1 MALLVTE
8 IVIGPAHATGMSPSD
23 PASAASLVDPDIR
36 ALVRSGRVRVLVLL
50 RVPVE
55 SDEARRAAAIGRA
68 QEALLSRLPEAHASV
83 TRRYA
88 SIPMLGLEIDASALS
103 AIETMPDIVASVT
116 LDRPVMPQ

>member
-1 MALLVTE
+1 MALLVTQ
-8 IVIGPAHATGMSPSD
+8 IVIGPALAAGLSSSD
-23 PASAASLVDPDIR
+23 PARAASRIDPDIR
-36 ALVRSGRVRVLVLL
+36 TLVRSGRVRVLVLL
-50 RVPVE
+50 RVPEE

-68 QEALLSRLPEAHASV
+68 QDTLLSRLPEAHASV

-103 AIETMPDIVASVT
+103 AIETMPDIVASVK

>member
-1 MALLVTE
+1 MALLVAET
-8 IVIGPAHATGMSPSD
+8 VIGPAHGAGISPSH
-23 PASAASLVDPDIR
+23 PASAPSLVDPDIR
-36 ALVRSGRVRVLVLL
+36 VLVRSGRVRVLVLL
-50 RVPVE
+50 RMPEE

-103 AIETMPDIVASVT
+103 AIETMPDIVASVK

>member
-1 MALLVTE
+1 MALVVTD
-8 IVIGPAHATGMSPSD
+8 IVIGPVHGAGMPPGD
-23 PASAASLVDPDIR
+23 PARAASRVDPNVR
-36 ALVRSGRVRVLVLL
+36 ALVGSGRVRVLVLL
-50 RVPVE
+50 RVPEE

-88 SIPMLGLEIDASALS
+88 SVPMLGLEIDASALS

>member
-8 IVIGPAHATGMSPSD
+8 IVIGPAHAAGMSPGD

-36 ALVRSGRVRVLVLL
+36 ALIRSGRVRVLVLL
-50 RVPVE
+50 RVPEE

-68 QEALLSRLPEAHASV
+68 QETLLSRLPEAHASV
-83 TRRYA
+83 TRRYS

-103 AIETMPDIVASVT
+103 AIETMPDVVASVK

>member
-1 MALLVTE
+1 MAFLVTE
-8 IVIGPAHATGMSPSD
+8 IVIGPAHAAGMSPSD
-23 PASAASLVDPDIR
+23 PASTSSLVDPDIR

-50 RVPVE
+50 RVPE
-55 SDEARRAAAIGRA
+55 DSDEARRAAAIRRA

-103 AIETMPDIVASVT
+103 AIETMPEIVAGVK